1 MNPRSS
7 FEDRLN
13 DWIQDG
19 PTDAPPQIL
28 DGVFASLPSTAQRR
42 AAWRMPW
49 STSPMIGFGRALAG
63 LVVAVAL
70 GSALFLVLRPAPGGI
85 GAEASPSP
93 SPTDVAIASP
103 SPQAVV
109 PVASPTVSAPPTP
122 TVSAPPTPTLTPSPS
137 PTPIGRCDP
146 ANLAARITLWEGA
159 AGHRIAHVELT
170 NAGSVRCTVRSM
182 EKPQLVDGNGSVLI
196 DGAAPASSKALT
208 MAPGA
213 VLKTLVQDSNYCGPA
228 PVAPVS
234 VAFVLTDGR
243 RFVATPFS
251 PRDAT
256 VPPCNGA
263 GSAADIEMQPWA
275 P

>member
-13 DWIQDG
+13 DWIEDG

-28 DGVFASLPSTAQRR
+28 DSVFAAFPSTAQRR

-49 STSPMIGFGRALAG
+49 STSPMIGFARALAG
-63 LVVAVAL
+63 LVVAVGL

-85 GAEASPSP
+85 GAEGSPSP
-93 SPTDVAIASP
+93 SPSDIAVESP
-103 SPQAVV
+103 SPQAIV
-109 PVASPTVSAPPTP
+109 PVPSPTVPPTP
-122 TVSAPPTPTLTPSPS
+122 TPTPSPS
-137 PTPIGRCDP
+137 PTPTPIGRCDP

-170 NAGSVRCTVRSM
+170 NAGSARCTVRSM
-182 EKPQLVDGNGSVLI
+182 AKPQLVDGNGSVLI
-196 DGAAPASSKALT
+196 DGVAPAASKALT
-208 MAPGA
+208 VAPGG
-213 VLKTLVQDSNYCGPA
+213 VLKTLVQDANYCGPD

-234 VAFVLTDGR
+234 VAFVLTDGGR
-243 RFVATPFS
+243 IVATPFS
-251 PRDAT
+251 PTDAT

>member
-1 MNPRSS
+1 MNPKST

-13 DWIQDG
+13 DWIEDG

-28 DGVFASLPSTAQRR
+28 DSVFASVPSTAQRR
-42 AAWRMPW
+42 AAWRLPW

-63 LVVAVAL
+63 LAVVVAVA
-70 GSALFLVLRPAPGGI
+70 SAALFLVLRPAPGGI
-85 GAEASPSP
+85 GAEGSP
-93 SPTDVAIASP
+93 SPTAV
-103 SPQAVV
+103 AVV
-109 PVASPTVSAPPTP
+109 PLTPVPSASVPIVSPAPTP
-122 TVSAPPTPTLTPSPS
+122 TPTPTPTPSPS

-146 ANLAARITLWEGA
+146 AKLAARITLWEGA

-170 NAGSVRCTVRSM
+170 NAGSSRCTVRSM

-196 DGAAPASSKALT
+196 NGVAPASSKALT
-208 MAPGA
+208 LAPGA
-213 VLKTLVQDSNYCGPA
+213 VLKTLVQDANYCGPQ

-234 VAFVLTDGR
+234 VAFVLSDGG

-251 PRDAT
+251 PTDAT

>member
-1 MNPRSS
+1 MNPRTS
-7 FEDRLN
+7 FEDRLT
-13 DWIQDG
+13 DWIEDG
-19 PTDAPPQIL
+19 PTDAPPQVL

-49 STSPMIGFGRALAG
+49 STSPMVGFGRALVG

-93 SPTDVAIASP
+93 SPTDVAIVSP
-103 SPQAVV
+103 SPQAIV
-109 PVASPTVSAPPTP
+109 PVPSRASV
-122 TVSAPPTPTLTPSPS
+122 PPTPTLTPSPS

-146 ANLAARITLWEGA
+146 ANLAARITVWEGA
-159 AGHRIAHVELT
+159 AGHRIANLELT
-170 NAGSVRCTVRSM
+170 NAGSEPCTVRST
-182 EKPQLVDGNGSVLI
+182 EKPQLVDGKGSVLI
-196 DGAAPASSKALT
+196 DGVAPASSRALT
-208 MAPGA
+208 MAPGGI
-213 VLKTLVQDSNYCGPA
+213 LKTLVQDSNYCGPA

-234 VAFVLTDGR
+234 VAFVLADGG

-251 PRDAT
+251 PTDAT

-263 GSAADIEMQPWA
+263 GSAAVIEMQPWA